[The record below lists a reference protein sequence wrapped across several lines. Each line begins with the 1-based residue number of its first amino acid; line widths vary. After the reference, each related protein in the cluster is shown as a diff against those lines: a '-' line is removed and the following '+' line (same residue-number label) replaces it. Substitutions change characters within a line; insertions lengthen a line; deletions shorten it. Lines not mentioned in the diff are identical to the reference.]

1 MNIDELENIAANCK
15 APMYIFDSDIVTD
28 TVEMFRR
35 NLNTASKADINLCYA
50 MKANPF
56 LVSIMNELTDRIEVC
71 SMGEF
76 RICRN
81 KEITPEKLLI
91 SGVMKD
97 RQDIYEIL
105 DCYGERCLYTAES
118 LMQYSY
124 FKEWCKANKKAVNV
138 YLRLTSGNQFGMDK
152 QTIRNI
158 IMDQT
163 NENYRPNI
171 SGIHYFSGTQKK
183 SMKKI
188 RDELTS
194 LQEFICELEDTT
206 GYHIDELEY
215 GPGIPAAYFEGQ
227 DNALEQHIKDVADV
241 INEIQP
247 DYKITLEM
255 GRAFAAGCG
264 YYMTEVK
271 DIKHSDDKNYCIVNG
286 GMHQLNYDGQ
296 IRGMYMPHI
305 RHIRSASVEYN
316 ETDFEKSDTNKL
328 DHNELINT
336 ESVKNWTICG
346 ELCTGNDVLVQKI
359 AIDDLKAGDKFVFE
373 NTGAYSMTEGM
384 ALFLSHVLPAIAIYN
399 KKDGI
404 KIIRKE
410 METYK
415 LNM

>member
-1 MNIDELENIAANCK
+1 MNIDELENIAANYN

-35 NLNTASKADINLCYA
+35 NLNTASKANINLCYA

-56 LVSIMNELTDRIEVC
+56 LVNIMNELTDRIEVC

-76 RICRN
+76 RICRE

-158 IMDQT
+158 IREQINEEVNEKINEQVNEQINRQI
-163 NENYRPNI
+163 NENCSPHI

-188 RDELTS
+188 REELTS

-206 GYHIDELEY
+206 GYHINELEY
-215 GPGIPAAYFEGQ
+215 GPGIPVAYFEGQ
-227 DNALEQHIKDVADV
+227 DNALEQHIKEVADI
-241 INEIQP
+241 INEMQP
-247 DYKITLEM
+247 DYKVTLEM

-305 RHIRSASVEYN
+305 RHIRSEV
-316 ETDFEKSDTNKL
+316 TD
-328 DHNELINT
+328 NT
-336 ESVKNWTICG
+336 EPVKNWTICG

-399 KKDGI
+399 KQDGI

>member
-227 DNALEQHIKDVADV
+227 DNALEQYIKEVADV

-296 IRGMYMPHI
+296 IRGMYMPNI

-328 DHNELINT
+328 DHNELMNT
-336 ESVKNWTICG
+336 ESVNNWTICG

-359 AIDDLKAGDKFVFE
+359 AIDDLKAGDRFVFE

-415 LNM
+415 LK

>member
-227 DNALEQHIKDVADV
+227 DNALEQNIKEVADV

-328 DHNELINT
+328 DHNELMNT

>member
-1 MNIDELENIAANCK
+1 
-15 APMYIFDSDIVTD
+15 
-28 TVEMFRR
+28 
-35 NLNTASKADINLCYA
+35 
-50 MKANPF
+50 
-56 LVSIMNELTDRIEVC
+56 
-71 SMGEF
+71 
-76 RICRN
+76 
-81 KEITPEKLLI
+81 
-91 SGVMKD
+91 
-97 RQDIYEIL
+97 
-105 DCYGERCLYTAES
+105 
-118 LMQYSY
+118 
-124 FKEWCKANKKAVNV
+124 
-138 YLRLTSGNQFGMDK
+138 
-152 QTIRNI
+152 
-158 IMDQT
+158 
-163 NENYRPNI
+163 
-171 SGIHYFSGTQKK
+171 
-183 SMKKI
+183 MKKI

-227 DNALEQHIKDVADV
+227 DNALEQHIKEVADV

-247 DYKITLEM
+247 DYKITIEM

-271 DIKHSDDKNYCIVNG
+271 DIKHSGDKNYCIVNG

-328 DHNELINT
+328 DHNELMNT
-336 ESVKNWTICG
+336 ESVNNWTICG

-359 AIDDLKAGDKFVFE
+359 AIDDLKAGDRFVFE

-384 ALFLSHVLPAIAIYN
+384 ALFLSHVLPAVAIYN

>member
-227 DNALEQHIKDVADV
+227 DNALEQHIKEVADV

-305 RHIRSASVEYN
+305 RHIRSESVENN

-336 ESVKNWTICG
+336 ESVKNWIICG

>member
-15 APMYIFDSDIVTD
+15 APMYIFDSDIITD

-227 DNALEQHIKDVADV
+227 DNALEQHIKEVADV

-328 DHNELINT
+328 DHNELMNT
-336 ESVKNWTICG
+336 GSVKHWTICG

-359 AIDDLKAGDKFVFE
+359 AIDDLKAGDRFVFE

>member
-1 MNIDELENIAANCK
+1 
-15 APMYIFDSDIVTD
+15 
-28 TVEMFRR
+28 
-35 NLNTASKADINLCYA
+35 
-50 MKANPF
+50 
-56 LVSIMNELTDRIEVC
+56 
-71 SMGEF
+71 
-76 RICRN
+76 
-81 KEITPEKLLI
+81 
-91 SGVMKD
+91 MKD

-227 DNALEQHIKDVADV
+227 DNALEQHIKEVADV

-247 DYKITLEM
+247 DYKITIEM

-271 DIKHSDDKNYCIVNG
+271 DIKHSGDKNYCIVNG

-316 ETDFEKSDTNKL
+316 ETDFEESDTNKL
-328 DHNELINT
+328 DHNELMNT
-336 ESVKNWTICG
+336 ESVNNWTICG

-359 AIDDLKAGDKFVFE
+359 AIDDLKAGDRFVFE

-384 ALFLSHVLPAIAIYN
+384 ALYLSHVLPAIAIYN

>member
-1 MNIDELENIAANCK
+1 MNIDELENIAANYK
-15 APMYIFDSDIVTD
+15 APMYIFDSDIITD

-76 RICRN
+76 RICRD

-138 YLRLTSGNQFGMDK
+138 YLRLTSGNQFGMDR

-158 IMDQT
+158 IMEQI
-163 NENYRPNI
+163 NENYSPNI
-171 SGIHYFSGTQKK
+171 SGIHYFSETQKK

-194 LQEFICELEDTT
+194 LQEFICELEDMT

-227 DNALEQHIKDVADV
+227 DNVLEQHIKEVADI

-247 DYKITLEM
+247 DYRITLEM

-305 RHIRSASVEYN
+305 RHIRSASTECN
-316 ETDFEKSDTNKL
+316 ETDFEKADNNKL

-336 ESVKNWTICG
+336 ESVKHWTICG

-359 AIDDLKAGDKFVFE
+359 AIDDLKVGDKFVFE

>member
-81 KEITPEKLLI
+81 KKITPEKLLI

-227 DNALEQHIKDVADV
+227 DNALEQNIKEVADV

-328 DHNELINT
+328 DHNELMNT

>member
-194 LQEFICELEDTT
+194 LQKFICELEDTT

-328 DHNELINT
+328 EHNELMNT
-336 ESVKNWTICG
+336 ESVNNWTICG

-359 AIDDLKAGDKFVFE
+359 AIDDLKAGDRFVFE

-399 KKDGI
+399 NCLLYTSPSPRDRG
-404 KIIRKE
+404 
-410 METYK
+410 
-415 LNM
+415 

>member
-1 MNIDELENIAANCK
+1 MNIDELENIAANYK
-15 APMYIFDSDIVTD
+15 APMYIFDSDIITD

-76 RICRN
+76 RICRD
-81 KEITPEKLLI
+81 KKITPEKLLI

-138 YLRLTSGNQFGMDK
+138 YLRLTSGNQFGMDR

-158 IMDQT
+158 IMEQI
-163 NENYRPNI
+163 NENYSPNI

-194 LQEFICELEDTT
+194 LQEFICELEDMT

-215 GPGIPAAYFEGQ
+215 GPGIPATYFEGQ
-227 DNALEQHIKDVADV
+227 DNALEQHIKEVADV

-305 RHIRSASVEYN
+305 RHIRSASTEYN

-328 DHNELINT
+328 DHNELMNT
-336 ESVKNWTICG
+336 ESVNNWTICG

-359 AIDDLKAGDKFVFE
+359 AIDDLKAGDRFVFE

>member
-227 DNALEQHIKDVADV
+227 DNILEQHIKEVADI

-247 DYKITLEM
+247 DYRITLEM

-305 RHIRSASVEYN
+305 RHIRSASTECN
-316 ETDFEKSDTNKL
+316 ETDFEKADNNKL

-336 ESVKNWTICG
+336 ESVKHWTICG

-359 AIDDLKAGDKFVFE
+359 AIDDLKVGDKFVFE

-384 ALFLSHVLPAIAIYN
+384 ALFLSHVLPAIVIYN

>member
-1 MNIDELENIAANCK
+1 MNIDELENIAANYK
-15 APMYIFDSDIVTD
+15 APMYIFDSDIITD

-76 RICRN
+76 RICRD
-81 KEITPEKLLI
+81 KKITPEKLLI

-138 YLRLTSGNQFGMDK
+138 YLRLTSGNQFGMDR

-158 IMDQT
+158 IMEQI
-163 NENYRPNI
+163 NENYSPNI

-194 LQEFICELEDTT
+194 LQEFICELEDMT

-227 DNALEQHIKDVADV
+227 DNVLEQHIKEVADI

-247 DYKITLEM
+247 DYRITLEM

-305 RHIRSASVEYN
+305 RHIRSASTECN
-316 ETDFEKSDTNKL
+316 ETDFEKADTNKL

-336 ESVKNWTICG
+336 ESVKHWTICG

>member
-227 DNALEQHIKDVADV
+227 DNALEQHIKEVADV

-328 DHNELINT
+328 DHNELMNT
-336 ESVKNWTICG
+336 EPVNNWTICG

-359 AIDDLKAGDKFVFE
+359 AIDDLKAGDRFVFE

>member
-124 FKEWCKANKKAVNV
+124 FKEWCKDNKKAVNV

-152 QTIRNI
+152 KTIRNI

-227 DNALEQHIKDVADV
+227 DNAFEQHIKEVADV

-255 GRAFAAGCG
+255 GRAFVAGCG

-271 DIKHSDDKNYCIVNG
+271 DIKHSDNKNYCIVNG

-328 DHNELINT
+328 DHNELMNT
-336 ESVKNWTICG
+336 ESVNNWTICG

-359 AIDDLKAGDKFVFE
+359 AIDDLKAGDRFVFE

>member
-227 DNALEQHIKDVADV
+227 DNALEQNIKEVADV

-328 DHNELINT
+328 DHNELMNT

-359 AIDDLKAGDKFVFE
+359 AIDDLKAGDRFVFE

>member
-1 MNIDELENIAANCK
+1 MNIDELENIAANYK

-35 NLNTASKADINLCYA
+35 NLNIASKADINLCYA

-227 DNALEQHIKDVADV
+227 DNALEQHIKEVADV

-305 RHIRSASVEYN
+305 RHIRSESVENN